1 MSFSFRLFPKRKD
14 APRHRIFPIPLAA
27 QAFERNRS
35 VSLNFLFHST
45 LCLSSSASWFSFFC
59 SRHLERE
66 RELFGGITTEKL
78 AYFAFEEE
86 RGKRKEETTGVGHW
100 QEREQGACVER
111 AVQQ

>member
-1 MSFSFRLFPKRKD
+1 MSLSKTEGRTSSSNLPD
-14 APRHRIFPIPLAA
+14 TLGSA
-27 QAFERNRS
+27 S
-35 VSLNFLFHST
+35 VREKSLCFTQLSLSLNFVSALFCF
-45 LCLSSSASWFSFFC
+45 LVFLFC